1 MFFEIVFVDILELVL
16 QCMELFTKGEDLLIE
31 SFPTFSAEDGKRK
44 SLFCVEER
52 WVFELV
58 SASLKIANESCFVS
72 SGPAGSD
79 LNSGLDL

>member
-1 MFFEIVFVDILELVL
+1 
-16 QCMELFTKGEDLLIE
+16 MELFTKGEDLLIE
-31 SFPTFSAEDGKRK
+31 RFPTFSTEDRRRK

-58 SASLKIANESCFVS
+58 SASFEIANESCFVS
-72 SGPAGSD
+72 SGPACSD